1 MSEAKTPP
9 AGMRAVTKK
18 SALPIY
24 AVGAVWLIWA
34 LLFPLYSLMH
44 FVLCGAVSFCAY
56 LLLSRILPDSVV
68 FERIP
73 VQATGYES
81 ADALLKAGD
90 AHLEA
95 IASLSEKI
103 ENVQVRAKVDK
114 LGSTCQR
121 IFDYVRQNPK
131 SADNLRKFMNYYLP
145 TLEKLVRTYEL
156 MEEQGVEGENITASK
171 ARITEMLDTMDLAF
185 EKQLD
190 ALFGD
195 TALDIDT
202 DITVMEG
209 MMAQE
214 GLTDEGRIPQVDPI
228 QPMQEETF
236 QAGDIKL
243 KL

>member
-1 MSEAKTPP
+1 MSNAQTPP

-24 AVGAVWLIWA
+24 AVGAVWLIWSM
-34 LLFPLYSLMH
+34 LFPLYT
-44 FVLCGAVSFCAY
+44 VGQYALCLAVS
-56 LLLSRILPDSVV
+56 LLAFIVLNKVLPEQVTY
-68 FERIP
+68 EKIP
-73 VQATGYES
+73 VQATGYEN
-81 ADALLKAGD
+81 ADALLKAGN

-95 IASLSEKI
+95 IAGLAAKI
-103 ENVQVRAKVDK
+103 DNPQVRAKADK
-114 LGSTCQR
+114 LGGTCQR

-131 SADNLRKFMNYYLP
+131 SADDLRKFMNYYLP
-145 TLEKLVRTYEL
+145 TLEKLVKTYEL

-171 ARITEMLDTMDLAF
+171 ARIADMLDTMDMAF

-202 DITVMEG
+202 DITVLEG

-214 GLTDEGRIPQVDPI
+214 GLTDTGKMSQVQAVEPL
-228 QPMQEETF
+228 QQEEF
-236 QAGDIKL
+236 SVGDIKL
-243 KL
+243 EL

>member
-1 MSEAKTPP
+1 MSETQSPP

-24 AVGAVWLIWA
+24 AIGLVWLLWA
-34 LLFPLYSLMH
+34 LLFPLYSFTHYLLCLAVSLITY
-44 FVLCGAVSFCAY
+44 FVLSK
-56 LLLSRILPDSVV
+56 ILPDTVTY
-68 FERIP
+68 EKIP
-73 VQATGYES
+73 VQATGYEN

-90 AHLEA
+90 QYLLDIRATA
-95 IASLSEKI
+95 AKI
-103 ENVQVRAKVDK
+103 DNGDIRAKADR
-114 LGSTCQR
+114 LGGTCQR

-131 SADNLRKFMNYYLP
+131 SADELRKFMNYYLP
-145 TLEKLVRTYEL
+145 TLQKLLTTYEV

-171 ARITEMLDTMDLAF
+171 TRIAQMLDTMDQAF

-202 DITVMEG
+202 DITVMES

-214 GLTDEGRIPQVDPI
+214 GLTDHGKMEIPQPA
-228 QPMQEETF
+228 PMQEEAF
-236 QAGDIKL
+236 QVGDITL